1 MSKYNYPL
9 DFRFKI
15 GTLSND
21 FEAKDALGNTL
32 FYVREKILTWRD
44 QMKVYSDS
52 SKSEL
57 LYEMKSNRLIDFQQ
71 TFTITD
77 TMNNVIGKV
86 RRKSIRSLWKSTFK
100 LINAEDE
107 HDYTIQEKN
116 AFVKMW
122 DGIFG
127 EIPIIGILSGYV
139 FNPSYILS
147 NNAGEALLLLKKEP
161 SFFGRKFK
169 VEKLTTSEIDE
180 ERLVMS
186 LTLMVLVE
194 RDRG

>member
-44 QMKVYSDS
+44 QMKIYSDS

-77 TMNNVIGKV
+77 TTNNVIGKV

-147 NNAGEALLLLKKEP
+147 NNAGEALFLLKKEP

>member
-9 DFRFKI
+9 DFKFKI

-77 TMNNVIGKV
+77 AANNVIGKV

-100 LINAEDE
+100 LVNADDE

-127 EIPIIGILSGYV
+127 EIPIIGMLSGYV

-147 NNAGEALLLLKKEP
+147 NNAGEALFELKKEP

-169 VEKLTTSEIDE
+169 VEKLTSSDIEE

-186 LTLMVLVE
+186 LALMVLVE

>member
-9 DFRFKI
+9 DFKFKI

-77 TMNNVIGKV
+77 AANNVIGKV

-100 LINAEDE
+100 LVNADDE

-127 EIPIIGILSGYV
+127 EIPIIGMLSGYV

-147 NNAGEALLLLKKEP
+147 NNAGEALFELKKEP

-169 VEKLTTSEIDE
+169 VEKLTSSDIEE
-180 ERLVMS
+180 ERLVLS
-186 LTLMVLVE
+186 LALMVLVE

>member
-1 MSKYNYPL
+1 MSNYNYPL
-9 DFRFKI
+9 DFKFKI

-77 TMNNVIGKV
+77 AANNVIGKV

-100 LINAEDE
+100 LVNADDE

-127 EIPIIGILSGYV
+127 EIPIIGMLSGYV

-147 NNAGEALLLLKKEP
+147 NNAGEALFELKKEP

-169 VEKLTTSEIDE
+169 VEKLTSSDIEE

-186 LTLMVLVE
+186 LALMVLVE

>member
-9 DFRFKI
+9 DFKFKI

-77 TMNNVIGKV
+77 TTNNVIGKV

-147 NNAGEALLLLKKEP
+147 NNAGEALFLLKKEP